1 VYTNRNGEITG
12 EKIFA
17 TAGDKYDK
25 TVQLWDMTTLKNVAT
40 LKGHRGEIRALEFS
54 KDGKYLFSA
63 GMGGML
69 VWDTRNTQAPI
80 ELIEKHKDVFALKTT
95 DSQLFMGCRDHSI
108 VPMGLSYSE
117 LFQEQV
123 RQPLKSPHLD
133 VVTSFTTLLD
143 DEILISASKDRNIR
157 GWGIQQEASQDYL
170 FKLPNLQLDQVH
182 ADHINV
188 VRSSHDQQRMFSGS
202 KDGIVAVW
210 SVVGDPS
217 DI

>member
-1 VYTNRNGEITG
+1 MVDNPDGWDPNSIHKETALAEKDDYMYFGCIAFIKQVKAVYTNKDGEISG

-17 TAGDKYDK
+17 TAGDKHDK

-95 DSQLFMGCRDHSI
+95 SSQLFLGCRDHSI
-108 VPMGLSYSE
+108 VPVGLSYSA
-117 LFQEQV
+117 L
-123 RQPLKSPHLD
+123 SD
-133 VVTSFTTLLD
+133 V
-143 DEILISASKDRNIR
+143 
-157 GWGIQQEASQDYL
+157 QQ
-170 FKLPNLQLDQVH
+170 KL
-182 ADHINV
+182 A
-188 VRSSHDQQRMFSGS
+188 RERE
-202 KDGIVAVW
+202 
-210 SVVGDPS
+210 
-217 DI
+217 